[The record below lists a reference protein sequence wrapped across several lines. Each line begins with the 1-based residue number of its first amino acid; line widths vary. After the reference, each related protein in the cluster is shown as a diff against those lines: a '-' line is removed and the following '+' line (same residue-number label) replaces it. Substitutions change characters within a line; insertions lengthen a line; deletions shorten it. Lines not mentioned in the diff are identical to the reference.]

1 MKFTLIT
8 GDHLRHLYLAD
19 FLYNNNFKF
28 DWIIEKREKHIPSI
42 DTKFSKNVQ
51 KLSLKHFKKRAQAEI
66 DFFGKQPGK
75 LAIKNIKNTKRV
87 GKNNYDKQIFKI
99 IGNSNNNNLVIK

>member
-28 DWIIEKREKHIPSI
+28 DWIIEKREK
-42 DTKFSKNVQ
+42 Q
-51 KLSLKHFKKRAQAEI
+51 
-66 DFFGKQPGK
+66 
-75 LAIKNIKNTKRV
+75 
-87 GKNNYDKQIFKI
+87 
-99 IGNSNNNNLVIK
+99 